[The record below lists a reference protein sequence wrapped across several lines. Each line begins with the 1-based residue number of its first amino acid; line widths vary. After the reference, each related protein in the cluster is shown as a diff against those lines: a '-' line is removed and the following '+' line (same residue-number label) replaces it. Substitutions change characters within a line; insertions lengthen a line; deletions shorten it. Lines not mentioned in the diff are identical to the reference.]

1 MSDQQPNRA
10 PFTTLYSNIPELRH
24 DDQGNAFCPGP
35 DARQPWVPYH
45 GPLPQLTQGPVAQAP
60 QFTQAPPSF
69 PDSNRGA
76 PNSPIEHA
84 FAEQYQFALRPVQS
98 GFAPQPIPIDPALLR
113 LPRDG
118 PDLRKAKPAGKV
130 SGSRRKDK
138 GKKRQ
143 RDSSGSGHDSEP
155 VTKRGRPQG
164 SGNYSKEDISHLFD
178 FVGVELPVGQKGWK
192 EVHRRYRKY
201 AVQHNRPE
209 RAPKALESKY
219 KQYLKQK
226 KPTGDAAC
234 PPEVKRAH
242 ELENLINER
251 VGTRDLSDSEFDDDS
266 DADAGSSDDEVEVVD
281 RPRQRTAIA
290 RRNPTP
296 PLRRKSRPSGA
307 DLANQLASA
316 FDPAAQQGR
325 DDARSQRAFENTQM
339 LTVAQQL
346 RDLQGVT
353 ESLRSQNSVLQNHIH
368 DLERARDRS
377 ELKLELLQMT
387 KGDDRERGRSRR
399 PSHSARHPSPLPPR
413 FHRSHKRTPGIDR
426 VNGKIRC
433 EQQYPDG
440 GAMTYFLS
448 DPSSGDEED
457 ENANPYWDSFD
468 TKPRVDSTS
477 RPYSAISAEHLRHA
491 RRRSSQRRRRVDE
504 PLRPLSRRRTPS
516 AGPSRRPFSPR
527 RSPSTVSS
535 RRRTL
540 STGPSRRPLSRR
552 RTPSAGPSHR
562 RPSPSASA
570 VRPPIASTGQLT
582 SSVMAG
588 HAVELVVTP
597 RRGPPVAL
605 VISPAAPNPSFPPQ

>member
-24 DDQGNAFCPGP
+24 DDQGNTFCPGP

-45 GPLPQLTQGPVAQAP
+45 GPLPQLTQGPVPQAP
-60 QFTQAPPSF
+60 QFTQPPPPF
-69 PDSNRGA
+69 LDSSRGA

-130 SGSRRKDK
+130 GGSRRKDK

-143 RDSSGSGHDSEP
+143 RDSSASGRDSEP
-155 VTKRGRPQG
+155 AAKRGPGRPQG
-164 SGNYSKEDISHLFD
+164 SANYSKEDISNLFD

-201 AVQHNRPE
+201 AAQNHRPE

-266 DADAGSSDDEVEVVD
+266 DAGSSDDEVEVVD
-281 RPRQRTAIA
+281 RPRQRTAVA

-307 DLANQLASA
+307 DLANQLANA

-325 DDARSQRAFENTQM
+325 DEARSQRAFENTQM

-387 KGDDRERGRSRR
+387 KGDDRERGRSHRPSRRR
-399 PSHSARHPSPLPPR
+399 PSPPPSRL
-413 FHRSHKRTPGIDR
+413 HRSHKHTSGIDR

-448 DPSSGDEED
+448 DPSTGDEED
-457 ENANPYWDSFD
+457 ENANLYWDTFD
-468 TKPRVDSTS
+468 TTSRVDTNSPWATSWRPAPTSTQPPS
-477 RPYSAISAEHLRHA
+477 HAERGSLSSSPQPSTLPKRRVIPPPYLEHRAISPPTQPPPYPE
-491 RRRSSQRRRRVDE
+491 RRAIS
-504 PLRPLSRRRTPS
+504 PP
-516 AGPSRRPFSPR
+516 PFSVGEPCA
-527 RSPSTVSS
+527 SPH
-535 RRRTL
+535 RKHK
-540 STGPSRRPLSRR
+540 P
-552 RTPSAGPSHR
+552 TP
-562 RPSPSASA
+562 
-570 VRPPIASTGQLT
+570 
-582 SSVMAG
+582 
-588 HAVELVVTP
+588 VVGDD
-597 RRGPPVAL
+597 RERC
-605 VISPAAPNPSFPPQ
+605 

>member
-1 MSDQQPNRA
+1 
-10 PFTTLYSNIPELRH
+10 
-24 DDQGNAFCPGP
+24 DQGNAFCPGP

-60 QFTQAPPSF
+60 QFTQPPPPF
-69 PDSNRGA
+69 LDSNRGA

-130 SGSRRKDK
+130 GGSRHKDK

-143 RDSSGSGHDSEP
+143 RDSSASGRDSEP
-155 VTKRGRPQG
+155 AAKRGPGRPQG
-164 SGNYSKEDISHLFD
+164 SANYSKEDISNLFD

-201 AVQHNRPE
+201 AAQNHRPE

-251 VGTRDLSDSEFDDDS
+251 VSTRDLSDSEFDDDS
-266 DADAGSSDDEVEVVD
+266 DAGSSDDKVEVVD
-281 RPRQRTAIA
+281 RPRQCTAVA

-296 PLRRKSRPSGA
+296 PLRCKSRPSGA
-307 DLANQLASA
+307 DLANQLANA

-325 DDARSQRAFENTQM
+325 DDARSARCENTQM

-399 PSHSARHPSPLPPR
+399 PSHHSRRPSPPPPR
-413 FHRSHKRTPGIDR
+413 LHRSHKHTPGIDR

-448 DPSSGDEED
+448 DPSSGDED
-457 ENANPYWDSFD
+457 DKNANP
-468 TKPRVDSTS
+468 
-477 RPYSAISAEHLRHA
+477 
-491 RRRSSQRRRRVDE
+491 
-504 PLRPLSRRRTPS
+504 
-516 AGPSRRPFSPR
+516 
-527 RSPSTVSS
+527 
-535 RRRTL
+535 
-540 STGPSRRPLSRR
+540 
-552 RTPSAGPSHR
+552 
-562 RPSPSASA
+562 
-570 VRPPIASTGQLT
+570 
-582 SSVMAG
+582 
-588 HAVELVVTP
+588 
-597 RRGPPVAL
+597 
-605 VISPAAPNPSFPPQ
+605 